1 MVEVLACVGVELGVA
16 PSQELS
22 FGGVPLQMRE
32 MTTVMDLGMED
43 GAVLR
48 LGGDHSQELL
58 HQVVAGVKAALRT
71 RTAALEREAKWR
83 SNEFSLQRPAAGQA
97 VMAANRFQSVGA
109 QAREAKERAAA
120 EARQKV
126 TAPPSGACGGG
137 VTPSPGHGG
146 GHEAAKGW
154 SSRETVVPR
163 KSGGLGGKRQG
174 DEKPP
179 SCTAGCM
186 IM

>member
-109 QAREAKERAAA
+109 QAITVPSLRHHRTITGPSLRQAREAKERAAA
-120 EARQKV
+120 EA
-126 TAPPSGACGGG
+126 
-137 VTPSPGHGG
+137 
-146 GHEAAKGW
+146 AKGW
-154 SSRETVVPR
+154 S
-163 KSGGLGGKRQG
+163 
-174 DEKPP
+174 
-179 SCTAGCM
+179 
-186 IM
+186 